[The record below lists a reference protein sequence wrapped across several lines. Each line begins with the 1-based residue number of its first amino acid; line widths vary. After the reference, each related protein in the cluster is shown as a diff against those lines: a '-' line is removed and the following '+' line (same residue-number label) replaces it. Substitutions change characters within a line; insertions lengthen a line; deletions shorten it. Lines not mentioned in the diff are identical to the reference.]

1 MYTTI
6 EHQQQQQQY
15 EPMPESQHSSYF
27 KTAFNTTR
35 PLDDYEDQN
44 TTNNNKL
51 TNSIQKLSINTN
63 TGHPPPPPPPPP
75 PDSKKFNFVCVFL
88 IVYLI

>member
-63 TGHPPPPPPPPP
+63 DIHLHLHLHLHQILRN
-75 PDSKKFNFVCVFL
+75 SILFVYF
-88 IVYLI
+88 

>member
-35 PLDDYEDQN
+35 PLDDYEDQI
-44 TTNNNKL
+44 L
-51 TNSIQKLSINTN
+51 PIIINSRIQFKKLSINTN